1 MRSMILVIA
10 AVLLG
15 ACGEQH
21 IPIAVKEGPE
31 QVQELD
37 TLARWFREQRVSG
50 SIVVHDLGQDRWIYV
65 DRAAAD
71 VATLP
76 ASTFKIFS
84 SLYALEEGVVTG
96 PDHLFRFPGGHFGR
110 TEVERD
116 LTLKEAYQRSAYWY
130 HRDIARKAGA
140 ARLKHWLDTVAYG
153 NADTSGGFDRCWVN
167 GGLRITPHQQLRFLE
182 RLIAEDLPFSQR
194 TMAVVKDIMIERDT
208 LGHVIRA
215 KTGWAITDTTDIGWY
230 VGWVE
235 VKSGGGPY
243 VFATRLFTT
252 DPKHPTFGAA
262 RRTIT
267 MELLHE
273 LGAWP

>member
-1 MRSMILVIA
+1 MIQVIA
-10 AVLLG
+10 AVLFG
-15 ACGEQH
+15 ACSDQQMSVTTEER
-21 IPIAVKEGPE
+21 PA

-37 TLARWFREQRVSG
+37 TLAHWFSEQRVSG
-50 SIVVHDLGQDRWIYV
+50 SMVVHDLGQDRWIYV

-84 SLYALEEGVVTG
+84 SLYGLEEGVVDG
-96 PDHLFRFPGGHFGR
+96 PDHVLAYDGGRYGR
-110 TEVERD
+110 VEVERD
-116 LTLKEAYQRSAYWY
+116 LTLKEAYERSAYWY

-140 ARLKHWLDTVAYG
+140 ARLKYWLDTVAYG
-153 NADTSGGFDRCWVN
+153 NADTSGGFDQCWLN
-167 GGLRITPHQQLRFLE
+167 GGLRITPHQQVRFLE

-194 TMAVVKDIMIERDT
+194 TMTVVKEIMIERDT
-208 LGHVIRA
+208 LGHVLRA
-215 KTGWAITDTTDIGWY
+215 KTGWAIADTSDIGWY

-243 VFATRLFTT
+243 VFATRLFTS
-252 DPKHPTFGAA
+252 DPEHETFGAA

-267 MELLHE
+267 MELLRE
-273 LGAWP
+273 VGAWP